1 MVEKS
6 DRHKHVNVMKET
18 GQKIK
23 KKKTWRG
30 DEFTAYLYIFY
41 YYLIS

>member
-23 KKKTWRG
+23 KKKLEGVMNLLLT
-30 DEFTAYLYIFY
+30 YIYF
-41 YYLIS
+41 III

>member
-6 DRHKHVNVMKET
+6 DRHKHVNIMKET
-18 GQKIK
+18 GQ

-30 DEFTAYLYIFY
+30 DEFNVYLYIFY
-41 YYLIS
+41 YY

>member
-18 GQKIK
+18 GQKSF

-30 DEFTAYLYIFY
+30 DEFTVNLYIFY
-41 YYLIS
+41 YYLIN